1 MTKTKVWAHRGASA
15 YAPENTLE
23 AFELAVKQQ
32 ADGVELDVQRTRDG
46 MLVVAHDETVDRV
59 SNGQGYIKDYTLKE
73 LKKLNFN
80 KTHPEF
86 KEAQIPTLKEV
97 LKLLQP
103 TGLTVNIELK
113 TGIIRYK
120 GIEEQVL
127 KLVRKMEMEDRVIY
141 SSSHHPSVVKIKKLD
156 EDAKTGILYSD
167 GWVRVPS
174 YAQKL
179 GVDCIHPAIWHM
191 KSKKLMEQAKEK
203 NLAVHV
209 WTVND
214 PEMME
219 DLARQGVDA
228 IITNKPDL
236 CRMVLEKRIGI

>member
-1 MTKTKVWAHRGASA
+1 MANTKIWAHRGASA

-23 AFELAVKQQ
+23 AFEMAVKQQ

-46 MLVVAHDETVDRV
+46 MLVVVHDETIDRV
-59 SNGQGYIKDYTLKE
+59 SDGFGYVKDYTLKE
-73 LKKLNFN
+73 LKKLHFN
-80 KTHPEF
+80 RTHPEF
-86 KEAQIPTLKEV
+86 ADARIPTLKEV
-97 LKLLQP
+97 LELLEP

-127 KLVRKMEMEDRVIY
+127 KLVHKMDMEDRVIY
-141 SSSHHPSVVKIKKLD
+141 SSFHHPSVVKIKKLD
-156 EDAKTGILYSD
+156 ETAKTGILYSD
-167 GWVRVPS
+167 GWIRVPS
-174 YAQKL
+174 YASKL
-179 GVDCIHPAIWHM
+179 GMDCIHPAVWHM

-203 NLAVHV
+203 HLAVHV
-209 WTVND
+209 WTVNE

-219 DLARQGVDA
+219 ELIRQKVDA

-236 CRMVLEKRIGI
+236 CRAVLEKGNKV